1 MYNIL
6 IRGVQMLKV
15 LNIVNGDVTVEIIKK
30 AHINGDF
37 LPWRDFL
44 HEGPVPQSVSIDKL
58 SEIRANF
65 IHKQGFGSLE
75 KIEKEFQERDEVIKN
90 YHKYQKIILWFEH
103 DLYDQLQLLQVLSW
117 FQSNNIDN
125 IKLSL
130 ICTDN
135 YLGECSPNKIRKL
148 LGCEENIGKEHL
160 ELAQKAWFA
169 FTQTNPTAWFKLL
182 DDDLHLF
189 PFLKDAVIRMLE
201 EYPNTRNGLSRSA
214 HQALLAISRG
224 IKNPKEI
231 FQNCQNYE
239 KQKFM
244 GDVIF
249 WKILDEF
256 IENKLIYSQNNG
268 QILQITPLGQKVLN
282 GKINYLHI
290 KATERWIGGTQLSN
304 DKAWCWNIKKRTIN
318 KYYYSKALSALLI
331 FK

>member
-1 MYNIL
+1 
-6 IRGVQMLKV
+6 MLKV

-44 HEGPVPQSVSIDKL
+44 HEGAVPQSISIDKL

-65 IHKQGFGSLE
+65 IHEQGFGSLE
-75 KIEKEFQERDEVIKN
+75 KIEKEFQERDEILKN

-103 DLYDQLQLLQVLSW
+103 DLYDQLQILQILSW
-117 FQSNNIDN
+117 FKSNNIEN

-135 YLGECSPNKIRKL
+135 YLGECSPDEITKL
-148 LGCEENIGKEHL
+148 LGYEETISKEHL

-169 FTQTNPTAWFKLL
+169 FTAPTPVAWFKLL
-182 DDDLHLF
+182 DEELHLF
-189 PFLKDAVIRMLE
+189 PFLKDAITRMLE

-214 HQALLAISRG
+214 HQALLTISRG
-224 IKNPKEI
+224 VENPKEI

-256 IENKLIYSQNNG
+256 IENRVIYSQRNG
-268 QILQITPLGQKVLN
+268 QILQITVLGKQVLN
-282 GKINYLHI
+282 GELNYLHI
-290 KATERWIGGTQLSN
+290 KDIERWIGGTKLSN
-304 DKAWCWNIKKRTIN
+304 DKVWCWNIKKKTIH
-318 KYYYSKALSALLI
+318 KYYYSKVLSSLLI
-331 FK
+331 FKQLN